1 MKRLAT
7 ALLLSVLIPG
17 AASLIPGAASAERR
31 VALTIDD
38 LPAAGPR
45 TRSVADNVA
54 RLVKAVRASGVPVV
68 GFITAGRGHLAAM
81 RPWVEARLPLAN
93 HTFSHRPYSRLGIKA
108 YLADIRKN
116 EVAVREALGVELRGT
131 YFRYPFLDHGQ
142 SKQKVDAVAR
152 YLAKGRYRLAPVSL
166 DTIDYRFTHF
176 YGKSTSPEA
185 RRAVAALYLRHI
197 GEAARH
203 FEGLSRR
210 LYKREIPLILLV
222 HANELNADRLGGV
235 IGVLRRR
242 GYRFVTLARA
252 LQDRAYLEYGLRTPV
267 IRMRGDRNFL
277 NQVAVSRGLR
287 IPDPTGSAHFDRV
300 WLPKIRK
307 ISGRQTR

>member
-1 MKRLAT
+1 MQRPLT
-7 ALLLSVLIPG
+7 ALLLPVLLPVLLCG
-17 AASLIPGAASAERR
+17 PASAERR

-45 TRSVADNVA
+45 TRAVQDDVA
-54 RLVKAVRASGVPVV
+54 RLVQAIKASGAPVV

-81 RPWVEARLPLAN
+81 QPWVEAGLPLAN
-93 HTFSHRPYSRLGIKA
+93 HTFSHRPFSRVGVAA

-116 EVAVREALGVELRGT
+116 EDTVRQALGVELRGT

-166 DTIDYRFTHF
+166 DTIDYRFTEP
-176 YGKSTSPEA
+176 YGREKRAAAREA
-185 RRAVAALYLRHI
+185 IAALYLRHI
-197 GEAARH
+197 DEAARH
-203 FEGLSRR
+203 FEGLSKR
-210 LYKREIPLILLV
+210 LYRREIPLILLV
-222 HANELNADRLGGV
+222 HANELNADHLGGV
-235 IGVLRRR
+235 LGVLRRR
-242 GYRFVTLARA
+242 GYRLITLARA
-252 LQDRAYLEYGLRTPV
+252 LQDRAYRKHGLHTPV
-267 IRMRGDRNFL
+267 VKIRGDRNFL

-300 WLPKIRK
+300 WLPQIRK
-307 ISGRQTR
+307 ITGRQAR